1 MCCWHVCVS
10 VCRGRN
16 EAAEAADRE
25 RFLQEL
31 EEDAEMRA
39 RVALFKDS
47 TALAAAAAA
56 PSGMAEGDDSDDED
70 GDLPQ
75 VSAAAVQWGAL
86 GLCCAAG
93 DQFGMVAG
101 AACICRLAMRWGA
114 MMISHKR
121 LVVYVQV
128 ALPCKRI
135 CMHARAYACLCSPH
149 VDAV

>member
-1 MCCWHVCVS
+1 VTTSPCVLLECACVA

-16 EAAEAADRE
+16 EAADAADRE

-56 PSGMAEGDDSDDED
+56 APSGMAEGDDSDDED

-75 VSAAAVQWGAL
+75 VSAAAGSIGAVHWGCALGLCIGAVHWGCAL

-93 DQFGMVAG
+93 G
-101 AACICRLAMRWGA
+101 L
-114 MMISHKR
+114 
-121 LVVYVQV
+121 L
-128 ALPCKRI
+128 
-135 CMHARAYACLCSPH
+135 ACLLELHTYHLWVRGVRISC
-149 VDAV
+149 